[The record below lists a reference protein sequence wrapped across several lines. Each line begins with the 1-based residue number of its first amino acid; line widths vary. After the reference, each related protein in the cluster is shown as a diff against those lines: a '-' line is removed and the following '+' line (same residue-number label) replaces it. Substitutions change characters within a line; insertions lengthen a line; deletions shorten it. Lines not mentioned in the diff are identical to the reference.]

1 MLDFLR
7 KKEEQVET
15 QIPSSDVT
23 DVTDVA
29 NVSRETDEVSP
40 NEEATDV
47 QETDADVQEQQAQD
61 EEQDEAQESD
71 SAAEDVDAE
80 EDTDPLVKLQEELDD
95 AEKRAET
102 YAKRLHEALVRLDG
116 RLADPKDL
124 DFSLDHLDNP
134 DALDEAIGDL
144 IKRKPGLRARQLSGD
159 VGAGARGNEKQA
171 KPDLMQLMKA
181 L

>member
-1 MLDFLR
+1 M
-7 KKEEQVET
+7 EEQT
-15 QIPSSDVT
+15 PSSDVT
-23 DVTDVA
+23 DVTEPTV
-29 NVSRETDEVSP
+29 
-40 NEEATDV
+40 EASDAS
-47 QETDADVQEQQAQD
+47 ETDADVQEQQAQD
-61 EEQDEAQESD
+61 EGQDDEQQAQDEAQESD

-95 AEKRAET
+95 AEQRAET

>member
-1 MLDFLR
+1 MFGFR

-15 QIPSSDVT
+15 QTPSSDVT

-29 NVSRETDEVSP
+29 NVSRETSEVSP

-47 QETDADVQEQQAQD
+47 QETDADVQEQQAP
-61 EEQDEAQESD
+61 DEAQESE
-71 SAAEDVDAE
+71 SEEQTSDADE
-80 EDTDPLVKLQEELDD
+80 GTEPAKTLQEELSE
-95 AEKRAET
+95 AEERAET
-102 YAKRLHEALVRLDG
+102 YAKRLLEALVKLDG

-124 DFSLDHLDNP
+124 DFSPDYLDDP

-144 IKRKPGLRARQLSGD
+144 IKRKPGLRARQIAGD